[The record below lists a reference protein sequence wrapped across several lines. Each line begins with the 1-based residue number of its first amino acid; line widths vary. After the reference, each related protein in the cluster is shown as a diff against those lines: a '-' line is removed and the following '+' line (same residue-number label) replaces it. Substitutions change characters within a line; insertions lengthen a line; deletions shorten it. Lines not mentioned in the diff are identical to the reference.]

1 MPSGVDRKAP
11 QQQDHPGSSQEWEA
25 AQDPAESRQNLR
37 RVRCCGAETDPWLR
51 IVLEKLVAHY
61 KRHEDIAEAPAGLA
75 AGECPTVPFFTV
87 ELDFT
92 LARV

>member
-1 MPSGVDRKAP
+1 MPMRTITKDTNTGVSLD
-11 QQQDHPGSSQEWEA
+11 
-25 AQDPAESRQNLR
+25 
-37 RVRCCGAETDPWLR
+37 CCGAETDPWLR